1 MKRTCLVLTC
11 LAVAAVLVGPAQSA
25 ETFARYVPDGAV
37 LYATTQNLESVW
49 QSIEQ
54 STFWN
59 TFTHLNI
66 WEGADFGWYEEFRNE
81 FAENVG
87 FEFSTENVMAVFG
100 KEFAVALYIE
110 PAAAGEDGPTIEVL
124 CLAQMNPPDR
134 VEEMIGKLLDRAKE
148 EGGDEVI
155 ISSIEHAGTRVQT
168 IRTQDDV
175 PPVQLRLAMKDGV
188 LIVGLGNT
196 VPRIEA
202 CLDCMAGTGTPLAG
216 SDTFARLSG
225 MAHQD
230 RGVFFGEMYF
240 SMTSLQ
246 PVVAQLADE
255 EPEFVPL
262 AEMFEMLV
270 GTSEA
275 MVMTTHLDHG
285 LRMQAAVEPGAQMSE
300 MMALMRKAAPSAG
313 THMKYVVPDALIYYG
328 SNSMPPLGE
337 LWPYMMEMWSK
348 FGGFDEYI
356 RDGIEQIEL
365 ALGIDF
371 EADFLNN
378 LGTEMG
384 FVLEGVD
391 MEAGPFPFPKLT
403 FLVQVNDRATAQA
416 LIDKLVGLIEEAA
429 PPEAGLTVTDLTH
442 QGSELKVVGVPVP
455 FLQIELTPTIGI
467 TENFLFISS
476 GEEYAKATLNA
487 AKGGAGLVNSPLY
500 RSLGIPEKTNGL
512 MLVNMDE
519 LLKVGRQ
526 VTGWVV
532 TMAEMQGRGD
542 VAKEQVDDYVLPLL
556 DCLGVFKA
564 IACYGIYTPEG
575 AIAVYVIRVEDLPV
589 E

>member
-11 LAVAAVLVGPAQSA
+11 LAVATVLVGPAQSA

-37 LYATTQNLESVW
+37 LYATTQNLEGVW
-49 QSIEQ
+49 RGIEQ
-54 STFWN
+54 SNFWN
-59 TFTHLNI
+59 TFTHLTI

-87 FEFSTENVMAVFG
+87 FEFSTENLMAVLG

-110 PAAAGEDGPTIEVL
+110 PAAAGQGGPTIELL
-124 CLAQMNPPDR
+124 CLAQMNPPDL
-134 VEEMIGKLLDRAKE
+134 VEDIVAKLLEQAKE
-148 EGGDEVI
+148 EGGEAI
-155 ISSIEHAGTRVQT
+155 ISSVEHAGTTVRT
-168 IRTQDDV
+168 IRAEDDD
-175 PPVQLRLAMKDGV
+175 PAIQLRLAMKDGV
-188 LIVGLGNT
+188 LIVGLANT

-202 CLDCMAGTGTPLAG
+202 CLDCMAGMGMSLAE
-216 SDTFARLSG
+216 SDAFAKLTR

-230 RGVFFGEMYF
+230 RGAFFGEMYF

-246 PVVAQLADE
+246 PVIAQLAGE

-262 AEMFEMLV
+262 ANLFEMLV
-270 GTSEA
+270 GTAEA
-275 MVMTTHLDHG
+275 MVMTTHLDRG
-285 LRMQAAVEPGAQMSE
+285 LRIKAAMAPGAQMSE

-328 SNSMPPLGE
+328 ANSMPPLGE
-337 LWPYMMEMWSK
+337 LWPHMMEMWSRV
-348 FGGFDEYI
+348 GMDQYI
-356 RDGIEQIEL
+356 QDGIEQIEL

-371 EADFLNN
+371 EADFLDN
-378 LGTEMG
+378 LGTEMA

-416 LIDKLVGLIEEAA
+416 LIDKLVGLLEEAV
-429 PPEAGLTVTDLTH
+429 PPETELAVTNLTH
-442 QGSELKVVGVPVP
+442 QGAELKVVGIPMP

-487 AKGGAGLVNSPLY
+487 AKGGVSLLNSPLY
-500 RSLGIPEKTNGL
+500 RSLGIPDKTNGL
-512 MLVNMDE
+512 VLVNMEE
-519 LLKVGRQ
+519 LLKVARQ
-526 VTGWVV
+526 VTDWVV

-542 VAKEQVDDYVLPLL
+542 EAKEQVDGAVLPLL
-556 DCLGVFKA
+556 DCLGVLKA
-564 IACYGIYTPEG
+564 VAAYGLYTPEE
-575 AIAVYVIRVEDLPV
+575 AVAVYVIRVEDVPV